1 MNKPITKMYDELPK
15 IVRILVQLFLGYIV
29 SGIYRIIRFT
39 ETKNI
44 VTLIVGL
51 VGLLTGFGNFIV
63 WLIDLITTI
72 TKDRI
77 TFLAD

>member
-15 IVRILVQLFLGYIV
+15 IVKILVQIFLGYIV
-29 SGIYRIIRFT
+29 GGIYRVIRFT

-63 WLIDLITTI
+63 WLIDLITVI
-72 TKDRI
+72 TKDKI

>member
-15 IVRILVQLFLGYIV
+15 IVKILIQVFLGYIV
-29 SGIYRIIRFT
+29 SGLYRVIRYT

-63 WLIDLITTI
+63 WLVDLYTVI
-72 TKDRI
+72 TKDKI

>member
-15 IVRILVQLFLGYIV
+15 IAKILIQAILGYII
-29 SGIYRIIRFT
+29 SGLYRVIRFT

-63 WLIDLITTI
+63 WLVDLYTVI
-72 TKDRI
+72 TKDKI